1 MPHKDPDHLC
11 IVMKNNAIYNNVKAI
26 VEYRGELFE
35 EKRVGGKKRRLCA
48 LFFVFLKYLLLAGI
62 SRDTDR
68 ISYRCFLPDLTRFV
82 TVCCAVSGK

>member
-1 MPHKDPDHLC
+1 MPHKDPDNLC
-11 IVMKNNAIYNNVKAI
+11 IVMENNAISNNVKAI
-26 VEYRGELFE
+26 VECRGELFKK
-35 EKRVGGKKRRLCA
+35 KRVGRRLCA
-48 LFFVFLKYLLLAGI
+48 IFFLFLKYLLLAGI